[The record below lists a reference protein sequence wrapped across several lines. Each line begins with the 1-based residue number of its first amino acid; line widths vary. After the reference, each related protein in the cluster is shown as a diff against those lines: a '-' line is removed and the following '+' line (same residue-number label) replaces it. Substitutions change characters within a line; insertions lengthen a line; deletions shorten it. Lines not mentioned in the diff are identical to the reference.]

1 MDGASRWDVHIGYLP
16 PHRWDEM
23 PDERARRVVGGH
35 EVRPT
40 LTTEPIAWE
49 GLGMTP
55 RWVGDDSSSAV
66 AAIQP
71 GLFANRGAA
80 EWSRFLAGA
89 RTRRELAL
97 VISMLG
103 GPEEPTM
110 VGPGGPSASVSLPG
124 SAGGS
129 ATVGGPRVVLATP
142 PTPAEGLGP
151 ADRDLA
157 LRLAGNRDGGL
168 PWWSLQLHGAQ
179 VFPAGGSASQII
191 DPTGSLS
198 RLLISAAGEVV
209 AAVWTCPDEG
219 IRHYIIPWLP
229 AWTPVLEW
237 LGQQAIPEFVP
248 TAVRRIHA
256 KIGEDPGLQTTAE
269 ASAHAALAELDWSM
283 NTGSVKIFRH
293 PVWSHRLRHNNFQIT

>member
-124 SAGGS
+124 SRRGLRHCGRSSRRAGHPTN
-129 ATVGGPRVVLATP
+129 ARRRPR
-142 PTPAEGLGP
+142 
-151 ADRDLA
+151 
-157 LRLAGNRDGGL
+157 
-168 PWWSLQLHGAQ
+168 
-179 VFPAGGSASQII
+179 
-191 DPTGSLS
+191 TG
-198 RLLISAAGEVV
+198 R
-209 AAVWTCPDEG
+209 P
-219 IRHYIIPWLP
+219 R
-229 AWTPVLEW
+229 
-237 LGQQAIPEFVP
+237 
-248 TAVRRIHA
+248 
-256 KIGEDPGLQTTAE
+256 PGLTT
-269 ASAHAALAELDWSM
+269 
-283 NTGSVKIFRH
+283 GR
-293 PVWSHRLRHNNFQIT
+293 

>member
-1 MDGASRWDVHIGYLP
+1 MNGADGASRWDVHIGDLP

-35 EVRPT
+35 QVRPT
-40 LTTEPIAWE
+40 LTTESIAWE

-55 RWVGDDSSSAV
+55 RWVGDDSSGAV

-80 EWSRFLAGA
+80 EWFRFLAGA
-89 RTRRELAL
+89 QTRHELAL

-110 VGPGGPSASVSLPG
+110 VGPGGPLASVSLPG
-124 SAGGS
+124 SVGGS

-157 LRLAGNRDGGL
+157 LRLADNRDGGL
-168 PWWSLQLHGAQ
+168 PWWPVRDARRA
-179 VFPAGGSASQII
+179 V
-191 DPTGSLS
+191 PTG
-198 RLLISAAGEVV
+198 RG
-209 AAVWTCPDEG
+209 G
-219 IRHYIIPWLP
+219 R
-229 AWTPVLEW
+229 
-237 LGQQAIPEFVP
+237 
-248 TAVRRIHA
+248 
-256 KIGEDPGLQTTAE
+256 
-269 ASAHAALAELDWSM
+269 
-283 NTGSVKIFRH
+283 
-293 PVWSHRLRHNNFQIT
+293 